1 MGRYAFA
8 ICLPDH
14 TAILLDFKLA
24 MQMLTGS
31 RSGSSALGRPFT
43 IIGDTAPASAFLSG
57 LIYDND
63 SALHPT
69 SPATAAPSPSK
80 N

>member
-43 IIGDTAPASAFLSG
+43 
-57 LIYDND
+57 
-63 SALHPT
+63 ALLAILLLPRHFYPD
-69 SPATAAPSPSK
+69 
-80 N
+80 